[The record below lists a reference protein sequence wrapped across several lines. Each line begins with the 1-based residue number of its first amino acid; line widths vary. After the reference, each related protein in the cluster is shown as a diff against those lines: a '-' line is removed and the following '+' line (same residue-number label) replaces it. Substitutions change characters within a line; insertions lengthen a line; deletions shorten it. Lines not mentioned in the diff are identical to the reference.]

1 MDLES
6 LLLSFFF
13 FFLMSSSIYW
23 TFKFILMSDFTLH
36 VFVDNCKYNSA
47 LKEIHLRYLMF

>member
-6 LLLSFFF
+6 LLSFFF